1 MTNAKLLLYLCE
13 DLSLKHDSV
22 RSAISLFD
30 DGATIPFIARY
41 RKERTQGLDETELR
55 HIQTRYEYYNSLF
68 LRQESI
74 LNTIDEQG
82 KLSAEL
88 KHKIET
94 CKDKQRLEDL
104 YLPYKKRRK
113 TKADTAIENGLQPLA
128 DIIMSQSYL
137 NSRAEMLER
146 FVSESVETGE
156 LAVAGAL
163 HIIAQTISDNAQYR
177 AWIRDVMMKTGVL
190 TTSVTSAF
198 KDKKTK
204 FDMYYSFSERLQ
216 SAASHRLLAIR
227 RGEKEKVLN
236 WKIGVDTDNVL
247 TYLESKIYLN
257 RENVFKNDLK
267 FAIKDAFTRLID
279 PSLQNECFNAQCA
292 EAETASIQVFVR
304 NLENL
309 LMSPPTGSKVVLG
322 IDPGFRTGCKCAIVD
337 ENGRYVCT
345 KTIFPVPPF
354 EKMKEAESV
363 ILDFVKTYNVA
374 YIAIGNGTGSKET
387 MQFIKSVIKSNK
399 LTCVPVIVNESGA
412 SVYSASE
419 LAIKEYPDLDVTVR
433 GAISIAHRL
442 QDPLAELVKID
453 PKSIGVGQYQHDV
466 NQVQLK
472 EALTFTTE
480 LVVNTIGVDLNTA
493 SEALLTYVSGIG
505 PTIAKNIIEYR
516 EKNGSFNDR
525 KSVLKVPKLGPKVF
539 EQCSGF
545 LRIKGAKNS
554 LDNSSI
560 HPESYKLV
568 TQISKDFG
576 VSVDRLIGNES
587 MINSI
592 KLENYCTD
600 TIGLPTLKDIVKE
613 LLKPGVD
620 PRAEF
625 DYAQFADDIDDIK
638 DLKEGMVLEGCVTNV
653 TNFGAFVDI
662 GVHQDGLIHISKLSN
677 TFVKNPNDV
686 VSVGDK
692 VTVTVIGVDVDLK
705 RIQLANKL
713 D

>member
-1 MTNAKLLLYLCE
+1 MAN
-13 DLSLKHDSV
+13 
-22 RSAISLFD
+22 F
-30 DGATIPFIARY
+30 
-41 RKERTQGLDETELR
+41 
-55 HIQTRYEYYNSLF
+55 
-68 LRQESI
+68 
-74 LNTIDEQG
+74 
-82 KLSAEL
+82 
-88 KHKIET
+88 
-94 CKDKQRLEDL
+94 
-104 YLPYKKRRK
+104 
-113 TKADTAIENGLQPLA
+113 
-128 DIIMSQSYL
+128 
-137 NSRAEMLER
+137 
-146 FVSESVETGE
+146 
-156 LAVAGAL
+156 
-163 HIIAQTISDNAQYR
+163 
-177 AWIRDVMMKTGVL
+177 
-190 TTSVTSAF
+190 
-198 KDKKTK
+198 
-204 FDMYYSFSERLQ
+204 
-216 SAASHRLLAIR
+216 
-227 RGEKEKVLN
+227 
-236 WKIGVDTDNVL
+236 
-247 TYLESKIYLN
+247 
-257 RENVFKNDLK
+257 
-267 FAIKDAFTRLID
+267 
-279 PSLQNECFNAQCA
+279 
-292 EAETASIQVFVR
+292 
-304 NLENL
+304 
-309 LMSPPTGSKVVLG
+309 
-322 IDPGFRTGCKCAIVD
+322 
-337 ENGRYVCT
+337 
-345 KTIFPVPPF
+345 
-354 EKMKEAESV
+354 
-363 ILDFVKTYNVA
+363 
-374 YIAIGNGTGSKET
+374 
-387 MQFIKSVIKSNK
+387 IKSNK